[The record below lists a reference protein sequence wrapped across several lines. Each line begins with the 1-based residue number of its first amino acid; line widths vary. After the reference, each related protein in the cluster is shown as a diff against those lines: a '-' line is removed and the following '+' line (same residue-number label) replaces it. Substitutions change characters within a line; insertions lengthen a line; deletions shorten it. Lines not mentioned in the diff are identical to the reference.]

1 LSDEGLAIYPN
12 PFEDVI
18 RIQTTEKLD
27 RIKLFDSQ
35 GRWLAVEQRKIKNG
49 YSLEVARLA
58 AGVYVLDVVYS
69 GRTKSFKVIKE

>member
-1 LSDEGLAIYPN
+1 
-12 PFEDVI
+12 
-18 RIQTTEKLD
+18 LD